1 MLKILFVDDE
11 PNVLQAVRRATRDM
25 RHEWDIRF
33 AEDADQA
40 MTMLD
45 EEAFDVVVTDM
56 RMPGTDG
63 AELLML
69 VRACSPSTARIV
81 LSGYAEDEAV
91 FRSTRVA
98 HQFLSKPCDV
108 ELLKRTI
115 AEIRDAQ
122 QAVPSGKIRD
132 LIGSVEQLPALGEV
146 YQRLVSAIESGQ
158 ANNDELAEIV
168 SEDVALTA
176 EILRLLNSS
185 FFGLSR
191 RVESVAQAVGFLGV
205 DVLRAI
211 VAGHSVFNQRGSS
224 TVDVDAIS
232 RRSQQVAAL
241 SRRIHGILNDAT
253 SPELANV
260 YLAGMLHEVGA
271 LVLTTI
277 DGTARLDV
285 EGAFRSNEATVD
297 RLVFGIDRY
306 AISTYLLGLW
316 AFPPEIIQA
325 VGSLSRQPDRSV
337 SPMAWSLT
345 LARHIVVNGRLTEEV
360 ADDDAEIEALVRLV
374 ETELIGEAPAAAV
387 VDAAGAGLR

>member
-69 VRACSPSTARIV
+69 VRASSPSTARIV

-224 TVDVDAIS
+224 TVDVDAI
-232 RRSQQVAAL
+232 
-241 SRRIHGILNDAT
+241 
-253 SPELANV
+253 
-260 YLAGMLHEVGA
+260 
-271 LVLTTI
+271 
-277 DGTARLDV
+277 
-285 EGAFRSNEATVD
+285 
-297 RLVFGIDRY
+297 
-306 AISTYLLGLW
+306 
-316 AFPPEIIQA
+316 
-325 VGSLSRQPDRSV
+325 
-337 SPMAWSLT
+337 
-345 LARHIVVNGRLTEEV
+345 
-360 ADDDAEIEALVRLV
+360 
-374 ETELIGEAPAAAV
+374 
-387 VDAAGAGLR
+387 